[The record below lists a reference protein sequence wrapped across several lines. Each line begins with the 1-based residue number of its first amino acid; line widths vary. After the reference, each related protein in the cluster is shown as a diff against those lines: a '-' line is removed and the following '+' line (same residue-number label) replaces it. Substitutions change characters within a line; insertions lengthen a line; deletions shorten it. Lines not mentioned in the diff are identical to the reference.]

1 MNRIETSLPWSATA
15 SRACHGADK
24 GNAGISACGLLGIFT
39 SIGMEWYDILPYK
52 KNEEDMNGIKALLD
66 HVGRFIIVI
75 YRTDAGKVGISV
87 AAQKTMATPI
97 MVLDGMEVVVRDPF
111 DFENYKKYRRYKH
124 KRHCAIPIS
133 ARDSD
138 LESLYRILDREVEG
152 QAFLAVN
159 VKKTASMSRIYSYIR
174 CMENGQSPGAMS
186 AVMSMV
192 SAPSKTT
199 SISAMRQNRIQN
211 AKSKIAQSTHLFSC
225 EIICGGMGKADLQA
239 MEAVFPFDAFKGD
252 GINAKK
258 TKKTH
263 GRQSVTA
270 DVWRFHTPAALGDRV
285 AVFPWLPV
293 RRGHAEDKPKTRQD
307 HVIYQRQPAC
317 RHGQHY
323 Q

>member
-1 MNRIETSLPWSATA
+1 
-15 SRACHGADK
+15 
-24 GNAGISACGLLGIFT
+24 
-39 SIGMEWYDILPYK
+39 MEWYDILPYK

-97 MVLDGMEVVVRDPF
+97 MVLDGMEVVVMDPF

-186 AVMSMV
+186 AVMSMM
-192 SAPSKTT
+192 SAPSKTKN
-199 SISAMRQNRIQN
+199 ISAMRQNRIQN

-225 EIICGGMGKADLQA
+225 EIICGGMGTTDLQA
-239 MEAVFPFDAFKGD
+239 MESVFPFDAFKGC

-258 TKKTH
+258 AKKLMAGNPSPSMFGGSTH
-263 GRQSVTA
+263 PLLSETELLSFLGFPSEEDMLKTNLKHGKTTSYTSGSRLADMDSIISDINTSADNKDGAASDAGTA
-270 DVWRFHTPAALGDRV
+270 VENKDGIIGDIDITV
-285 AVFPWLPV
+285 
-293 RRGHAEDKPKTRQD
+293 EYDD
-307 HVIYQRQPAC
+307 E
-317 RHGQHY
+317 
-323 Q
+323 